1 MAQVASGP
9 AVDLLDIFFIR
20 RKIIHNCTIAMGKV
34 IALIVISL
42 GIRVN
47 AEDRVADILSER
59 AAKKIEYLDAD
70 LDTDLEHATLAKGK
84 KSGGGGAAP
93 PKQAGKSI
101 YVQAPGRP
109 DGLDPRKNYDLRD
122 PTTGRKVFGGTT
134 KLLSGVGKPATEAKI
149 SLNGW
154 WGGNND
160 ESQATI
166 TGTRKGGKRRAF
178 SESTAPTGAFTAPTA
193 RFKAPVA
200 PLARARSFG
209 GRPFV
214 LAELSKGTALSNV
227 TFVVAAMSMLSLA
240 AFLSCRGSS
249 SSDQK
254 QYFSLA

>member
-1 MAQVASGP
+1 
-9 AVDLLDIFFIR
+9 LLDSISFIR
-20 RKIIHNCTIAMGKV
+20 RKISHNCTIAMGKV

-42 GIRVN
+42 GAMVN

-59 AAKKIEYLDAD
+59 AAKQIGYLDAD

-84 KSGGGGAAP
+84 KSGGGAAP
-93 PKQAGKSI
+93 APKKMAQKSI

-122 PTTGRKVFGGTT
+122 PVTGRKVFGGTT

-178 SESTAPTGAFTAPTA
+178 SDSTAPTGAFAAPAA
-193 RFKAPVA
+193 RFKAPV
-200 PLARARSFG
+200 PPVARAFSAG
-209 GRPFV
+209 GRPFM
-214 LAELSKGTALSNV
+214 LAELSKGTPLSNV

-240 AFLSCRGSS
+240 VFLLSRSS
-249 SSDQK
+249 STTDQK
-254 QYFSLA
+254 QYFSFA